1 MVSIFMEGCKTWWMV
16 FLARKYLLDHRH
28 VLKNESMFK
37 WINYPP
43 TNWSTQNFF
52 IPDRW
57 EMEGI
62 FLWSFGQVLGAN
74 SHLVVVL
81 EGQYFIDN
89 IPFKKNWSN
98 GQVYKSST
106 CKLML
111 SEFFSQS
118 HVLHLFQKK
127 LETSISL
134 TQSWCH
140 SFKICDVNCKINN
153 TTNNIYV
160 S

>member
-1 MVSIFMEGCKTWWMV
+1 MGDLEGKHLLPKR
-16 FLARKYLLDHRH
+16 LAFKYEAMD
-28 VLKNESMFK
+28 K

-43 TNWSTQNFF
+43 TNWSTRNFF

-98 GQVYKSST
+98 GQVY
-106 CKLML
+106 
-111 SEFFSQS
+111 
-118 HVLHLFQKK
+118 
-127 LETSISL
+127 
-134 TQSWCH
+134 
-140 SFKICDVNCKINN
+140 
-153 TTNNIYV
+153 
-160 S
+160 